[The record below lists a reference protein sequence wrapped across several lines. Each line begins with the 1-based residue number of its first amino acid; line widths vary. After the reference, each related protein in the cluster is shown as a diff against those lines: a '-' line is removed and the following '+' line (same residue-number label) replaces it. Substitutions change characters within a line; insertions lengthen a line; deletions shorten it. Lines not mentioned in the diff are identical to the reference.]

1 MAESSGERPNTVR
14 PKWNFDVRE
23 SGRSKEGEQT
33 FLDRRLFM
41 QLLVF
46 RCEPGQDP
54 AVVIRGAAEAMT
66 EAGVASVIYE
76 DVNDPQSFGVL
87 TWAEDPEHFVT
98 RVRPLLAGHRLGGAS
113 LRSDFTMFGRTYSIG
128 YEEDLPF
135 WLIDKPQRT
144 VMNEETPWAVWYPLR
159 RTGAF
164 ATLPAREQG
173 SILRE
178 HGVIGKGYGSRGL
191 ASDVRLACHGIDGND
206 NEFVIGLI
214 GKELHPLSHVVQ
226 TMRKTRQTAEFIE
239 KMGPFFVGRVAR
251 RTQGR

>member
-1 MAESSGERPNTVR
+1 MAESSSERPETAR

-23 SGRSKEGEQT
+23 AGRSKDGEQI

-46 RCEPGQDP
+46 RCESNQDP
-54 AVVIRGAAEAMT
+54 AVVIRGVAESMN
-66 EAGVASVIYE
+66 EAGVASVIY
-76 DVNDPQSFGVL
+76 DDMNDPQSFGVL
-87 TWAEDPEHFVT
+87 TWAEDPSHFVD
-98 RVRPLLAGHRLGGAS
+98 RVRPLLAGNRLGGAL
-113 LRSDFTMFGRTYSIG
+113 LRDDFTMIGRTYSIG

-135 WLIDKPQRT
+135 WLIDKPQAT
-144 VMNEETPWAVWYPLR
+144 VMNEEANWAVWYPLR
-159 RTGAF
+159 RSGAF
-164 ATLPAREQG
+164 AQLPGREQG

-191 ASDVRLACHGIDGND
+191 ASDVRLACHGIDAQD

-214 GKELHPLSHVVQ
+214 GRELHPLSHVVQ
-226 TMRKTRQTAEFIE
+226 TMRKTRQTSEFIE